1 MQMTKELEKRLK
13 IMQRFN
19 QNERFFYGDKIF
31 VHNNIMYA
39 TDGHIFVVS
48 SNLTDFK
55 DFSFFKCNNKKFEY
69 MDSGIQEVKEI
80 EEATKDGKTLENALQ
95 KFNHTSVSF
104 DADFGDSLFS
114 SKLCSSWSSRI
125 ADTIAINLQTEE
137 AIIDFCGG
145 LDSPGGVTANYGD
158 IIKNV
163 SGELPKKPIRFSL
176 WHIMEIMKQCKVK
189 KIHIESDTYKH
200 LYMCK
205 VKDYTFIF
213 TDFIFSGKQVEVK
226 DAKNLH

>member
-19 QNERFFYGDKIF
+19 QDKRFFYGDKIF
-31 VHNNIMYA
+31 VHNDIMYV
-39 TDGHIFVVS
+39 TDGYIFVVS
-48 SNLTDFK
+48 SNLTDCK

-69 MDSGIQEVKEI
+69 IDSSIQEVKEI
-80 EEATKDGKTLENALQ
+80 KETTKDGKTLENVLQ
-95 KFNHTSVSF
+95 KFDCASVSF
-104 DADFGDSLFS
+104 DIDFEDSPLPT
-114 SKLCSSWSSRI
+114 KLCSSWSKRYRDI
-125 ADTIAINLQTEE
+125 ITINLQTEE

-145 LDSPGGVTANYGD
+145 LESPGGATANYD

-163 SGELPKKPIRFSL
+163 SGELPKNPVRFEL

-189 KIHIESDTYKH
+189 KIHIESDTEKH
-200 LYMCK
+200 LNMCK

-213 TDFIFSGKQVEVK
+213 MS
-226 DAKNLH
+226 LY

>member
-1 MQMTKELEKRLK
+1 MQMTEELEKRLK
-13 IMQRFN
+13 IMQHFN
-19 QNERFFYGDKIF
+19 QKISNYSQKFFYCDKIF
-31 VHNNIMYA
+31 VHNDIMYA

-48 SNLTDFK
+48 SNFLTDCK

-69 MDSGIQEVKEI
+69 MDSRIQEVKEI
-80 EEATKDGKTLENALQ
+80 KEATEDGKNLENVLQ
-95 KFNHTSVSF
+95 KFNHASVSF
-104 DADFGDSLFS
+104 DVDFGSLFS
-114 SKLCSSWSSRI
+114 SKLCSNWSKRHR
-125 ADTIAINLQTEE
+125 DTITINLQTEE

-145 LDSPGGVTANYGD
+145 VDSPDGVTANYED

-189 KIHIESDTYKH
+189 KIHIESNTDKH
-200 LYMCK
+200 INMCK

-213 TDFIFSGKQVEVK
+213 TDLV
-226 DAKNLH
+226 

>member
-31 VHNNIMYA
+31 VHNDIMYA
-39 TDGHIFVVS
+39 TDGYIFVVS
-48 SNLTDFK
+48 SNLTDCK

-69 MDSGIQEVKEI
+69 MDSSIQEVKEI
-80 EEATKDGKTLENALQ
+80 KETTKDGKTLENVLQ
-95 KFNHTSVSF
+95 MFDCASVSF
-104 DADFGDSLFS
+104 DIDFEDSPLPT
-114 SKLCSSWSSRI
+114 KLCSSWSKRHRDI
-125 ADTIAINLQTEE
+125 ITINLQTE

-145 LDSPGGVTANYGD
+145 LDSPDGVTANYGD

-163 SGELPKKPIRFSL
+163 SGELPKKPVRFKL

-189 KIHIESDTYKH
+189 KIHILSDTDKH
-200 LYMCK
+200 INMCK

-213 TDFIFSGKQVEVK
+213 TDLV
-226 DAKNLH
+226 